1 MGLSQKGGFPSIK
14 KRTLAILAACLL
26 YVHEVLHGA
35 KGASKEVL
43 FPGLKDIPPAATAD
57 MPTLRTLSASWTKR
71 SLEKVFFPE
80 LKNMPP
86 AAATAAAAAA
96 AAATADMSTLRTYY
110 LGRRVSFLLMILL
123 LGKSA

>member
-1 MGLSQKGGFPSIK
+1 MGKGSLERGII
-14 KRTLAILAACLL
+14 AGAA
-26 YVHEVLHGA
+26 A
-35 KGASKEVL
+35 TA
-43 FPGLKDIPPAATAD
+43 AATAD

-71 SLEKVFFPE
+71 SLERVFFPE

-86 AAATAAAAAA
+86 AAAATASAV
-96 AAATADMSTLRTYY
+96 ATADLSTLRTYY